1 MPRPTSERWWVASWT
16 AWRRIHAAST
26 TCVAGAGGAPP
37 RRVAGPGARR
47 PCRGG
52 AGRWRRSASRPSASG
67 SGRRVGRVGAP
78 RASSRSSTV
87 RMASS
92 SRPMLAT
99 TSALWLRYSAADHTP
114 APAASLEHVGR
125 RCPRS
130 SAPTSVPAPA
140 ACRACRG
147 RSYCAPSNRHA
158 SQVSTGT
165 GIRPSCRVAAPD
177 RAAGSGQVVVVV
189 VGRVAGGRGRAR
201 SGTGSGTIRSER
213 RPASSASEITS
224 RSGSPT
230 RPATRAASSCST
242 FTRPGLT
249 FTRTG
254 KPATSTVSV
263 CAGRRPAVDGGAAHA
278 ERAGLAGEHLGDL
291 AR

>member
-1 MPRPTSERWWVASWT
+1 MF
-16 AWRRIHAAST
+16 
-26 TCVAGAGGAPP
+26 GDQ
-37 RRVAGPGARR
+37 
-47 PCRGG
+47 
-52 AGRWRRSASRPSASG
+52 
-67 SGRRVGRVGAP
+67 
-78 RASSRSSTV
+78 
-87 RMASS
+87 
-92 SRPMLAT
+92 
-99 TSALWLRYSAADHTP
+99 SALWLRYSRADHTAGCRP
-114 APAASLEHVGR
+114 RGRGR
-125 RCPRS
+125 RVDALDRLLAT
-130 SAPTSVPAPA
+130 SAPSARSVPSVSD
-140 ACRACRG
+140 

-165 GIRPSCRVAAPD
+165 GTVTSCRA
-177 RAAGSGQVVVVV
+177 
-189 VGRVAGGRGRAR
+189 VAGTGSRMLRPGRRGRGRTGWGCSWASR

-278 ERAGLAGEHLGDL
+278 ERPGLAREHLGDL